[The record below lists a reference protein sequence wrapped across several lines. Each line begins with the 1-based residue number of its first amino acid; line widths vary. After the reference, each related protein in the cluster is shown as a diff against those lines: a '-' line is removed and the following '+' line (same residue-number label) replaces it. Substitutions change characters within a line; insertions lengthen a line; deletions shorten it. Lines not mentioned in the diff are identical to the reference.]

1 MTTPVSEQNIR
12 DTLDELWNGSDKQST
27 LTMNSALPRRTQRI
41 EITRRQDTLIAA
53 STVLESAPAE
63 LRLNLFEWCRDLELI
78 YLRLED
84 DTLAAYLHIPKHLG
98 IDEQLLLLA
107 ELARIADRLEYEVTE
122 GDDHA

>member
-1 MTTPVSEQNIR
+1 MTTPASEQTIR

-63 LRLNLFEWCRDLELI
+63 RLPNLLEWCRDLELI

-84 DTLAAYLHIPKHLG
+84 DTLTAYLLIPKNLG
-98 IDEQLLLLA
+98 IDEQLLLLD